1 MTTKSTDSASR
12 LTAREYACLH
22 MKVPQSGNDWL
33 DELVKAARDLDAE
46 QFKAKI
52 EKKQGPK
59 VEYQGTQTSKSKPQ
73 DPKDRPAGGA
83 GTKIG

>member
-22 MKVPQSGNDWL
+22 ARVPESGTAWL
-33 DELVKAARDLDAE
+33 DRIIQAARDLDAE
-46 QFKAKI
+46 QFKAKV

-59 VEYQGTQTSKSKPQ
+59 VEYQGAQTPKSKPQ
-73 DPKDRPAGGA
+73 GPKDPPAGGA